1 MTLEAV
7 HPQRFQLIRRLGAGG
22 MSTVSLAR
30 DRETG
35 HLVAWKVLN
44 PNLLRGFPEERR
56 RMLGR
61 FAREARL
68 LKHLGQVPQVV
79 DCLDAGLEETPP
91 WIAMEVVR
99 GRSLRHIIDRTRG
112 RVPPVFLRAVALD
125 LARGLAAIHKARVLH
140 RDLAPANIMVVKDE
154 RGGVAVKFLDFGIG
168 KPLGPE
174 LDPVTRKPTLMGKP
188 QYLSPEQT
196 RGVELEASS
205 DVYSLGVILYE
216 MMTGRCPI
224 DVTSFAEVGRIRHEA
239 PVPFDKLPASRR
251 FPDTLRDVVMNCL
264 AKEPADR
271 PTLSEVIRVLEAWMD
286 DGGAVASYS
295 RLMADMGFS
304 DPREDNAPPTLLSA
318 DQVLEVYRVADLIRR
333 EPGDEVWGAVDMES
347 GRNVSMRVIAADAS
361 ARRQLMTQARRLAEV
376 SDDALHPVWDV
387 FEWNALAVIVSAP
400 HTDLTLADLLLRR
413 QPMEPA
419 RFLDVALGLMDA
431 LMATHRRTP
440 PLCHGRLG
448 PAHVLLDTKDRVR
461 LTGFGAARGTT
472 DVDLHDEAD
481 AFLIHGAPEV
491 LLGES
496 PTPASDLYSLSVLLY
511 TMASGRPPFEGTGF
525 SVILAH
531 RRHLPPAAPI
541 EAVDKRLGGFGAHIL
556 EGMEK
561 SPDDRPASIEEMR
574 AALIRCLASGRS

>member
-7 HPQRFQLIRRLGAGG
+7 HPLRFQLIRRLGAGG

-35 HLVAWKVLN
+35 HLVAWKVLK
-44 PNLLRGFPEERR
+44 PNLLEGFPEERR
-56 RMLGR
+56 RMLSR

-68 LKHLGQVPQVV
+68 LKHLEHVPQVV
-79 DCLDAGLEETPP
+79 NCLDTGLEEIPP

-112 RVPPVFLRAVALD
+112 RVPPEFLRAVALD
-125 LARGLAAIHKARVLH
+125 LARGLAAIHAARVLH
-140 RDLAPANIMVVKDE
+140 RDLAPANIMVVKGEPD
-154 RGGVAVKFLDFGIG
+154 GVRVKFLDFGIG

-216 MMTGRCPI
+216 LMTGRCPI
-224 DVTSFAEVGRIRHEA
+224 DVKSFAEVGRIRHEA
-239 PVPFDKLPASRR
+239 PIDFAKLPASRR
-251 FPDTLRDVVMNCL
+251 FPESLRDVVMACL
-264 AKEPADR
+264 AKDPGDR
-271 PTLSEVIRVLEAWMD
+271 PDLDDVIRCFDAWMGD
-286 DGGAVASYS
+286 SGSSASHS

-304 DPREDNAPPTLLSA
+304 DPGADDAPPTLLSP
-318 DQVLEVYRVADLIRR
+318 DQILEVYRVVDLIRR
-333 EPGDEVWGAVDMES
+333 ESGDEVWGAVDLES
-347 GRNVSMRVIAADAS
+347 GREVSMRVIAGGKT
-361 ARRQLMTQARRLAEV
+361 ARNQLMIQAGRLAEM
-376 SDDALHPVWDV
+376 SDDAIHPVWDV
-387 FEWNALAVIVSAP
+387 FEWNGLAVIISAP

-413 QPMEPA
+413 RPMEPA

-431 LMATHRRTP
+431 LMATHGRTP
-440 PLCHGRLG
+440 PLCHGRLC

-461 LTGFGAARGTT
+461 LTGFGSARGTT
-472 DVDLHDEAD
+472 DLDLHDEAD
-481 AFLIHGAPEV
+481 DFLIHGAPEV
-491 LLGES
+491 LLGEP

-511 TMASGRPPFEGTGF
+511 TMAAGRPPFEGTGY

-541 EAVDKRLGGFGAHIL
+541 EAVDERLGGFGAHIL
-556 EGMEK
+556 DGMEK
-561 SPDDRPASIEEMR
+561 SPGDRPSSIEEMR
-574 AALIRCLASGRS
+574 AALIRCLAPSRS